1 MKDHFK
7 FLWLF
12 SECPNFIIICYAFT
26 KYFFKFHVNSEL
38 WTVRKY
44 FLKIQIDKNWNA
56 PSEIISFHCGWCNRT
71 GKVNVATCVLAF
83 ISTMYIL
90 PAPLQAVVVT
100 CQIAKSFLFYFILKH
115 MLGCFWECRI
125 VWHPP
130 GWRTLKS
137 QVRISNSLNNSKN
150 GTII

>member
-1 MKDHFK
+1 M
-7 FLWLF
+7 
-12 SECPNFIIICYAFT
+12 
-26 KYFFKFHVNSEL
+26 
-38 WTVRKY
+38 
-44 FLKIQIDKNWNA
+44 KIQIDKNWNA
-56 PSEIISFHCGWCNRT
+56 PSEIISLHYGWCNRT

-90 PAPLQAVVVT
+90 PAPLQAVVT

-150 GTII
+150 GTIICNLDNCDRYIIKIRSRKNHFYSFLIVLATATTNKF